1 MKKMMT
7 EIAATP
13 FYSIKADTTKNRIY
27 YTIIGTWKSP
37 SDVPN
42 YLEDI
47 KKAIRQIKPG
57 FTILTD
63 LTHAKTAMPEMK
75 KLHEQAQSILISAG
89 LSNVAEVF
97 PEKDYILK
105 MQVDKISETTKMKKQ
120 AFGSRKDAEQ
130 WLDKV
135 RK

>member
-1 MKKMMT
+1 MMT
-7 EIAATP
+7 EIATTP
-13 FYSIKADTTKNRIY
+13 FYSIKADTGKNRIY
-27 YTIIGTWKSP
+27 YTIIGTWKNP

-47 KKAIRQIKPG
+47 KKAARQVKSG

-63 LTHAKTAMPEMK
+63 LTSAKTAMPEIK

-89 LSNVAEVF
+89 LSKVAEVF

-105 MQVDKISETTKMKKQ
+105 MQVNKISETTKMNKQ
-120 AFGSRKDAEQ
+120 AFDSRKEAEQ

-135 RK
+135 GK

>member
-1 MKKMMT
+1 MMAQ
-7 EIAATP
+7 IASTP
-13 FYSIKADTTKNRIY
+13 FYSINADTGKNRIY
-27 YTIIGTWKSP
+27 YTITGTWKSP

-47 KKAIRQIKPG
+47 KKAVRQVKSG

-63 LTHAKTAMPEMK
+63 LTHAKTAMPEIK

-89 LSNVAEVF
+89 LSKVAEVF

-105 MQVDKISETTKMKKQ
+105 MQVDKIAQATKMVKKE
-120 AFGSRKDAEQ
+120 FINKKEAEE

-135 RK
+135 QK